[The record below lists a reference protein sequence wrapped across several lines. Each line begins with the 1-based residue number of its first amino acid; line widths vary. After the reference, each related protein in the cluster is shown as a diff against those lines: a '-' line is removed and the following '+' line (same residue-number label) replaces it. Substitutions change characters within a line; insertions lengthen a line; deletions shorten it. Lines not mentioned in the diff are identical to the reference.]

1 MEQFTND
8 ELSEAQR
15 AIESSL
21 HKSEKVLQKLR
32 EGTFS
37 HSFTA
42 RGIAAY
48 DLALELI
55 QTELHKNGSIVA
67 NVQNRTVQELDDAI
81 RFFEYARNRVEKVL
95 PKFQE
100 GTPQHTLA
108 VRRIRAFEIAETLIK
123 SERREKPN
131 AVD

>member
-1 MEQFTND
+1 MGQFTND
-8 ELSEAQR
+8 VLSEAQR
-15 AIESSL
+15 AIESAL
-21 HKSEKVLQKLR
+21 KKSEKVLLKLR

-42 RGIAAY
+42 RGIATY

-55 QTELHKNGSIVA
+55 QTELQKNGSIVENA
-67 NVQNRTVQELDDAI
+67 QNRTEQELDDAI
-81 RFFEYARNRVEKVL
+81 RFFEYARNRVEKAL

-108 VRRIRAFEIAETLIK
+108 VRRIRAFKLAETMIK
-123 SERREKPN
+123 SERN
-131 AVD
+131 AKSHVAE